1 MATSFSVPPIRV
13 SATPIE
19 ELPNPDRILSDE
31 RWMQFITDLEY
42 TYWDRGE
49 YLSSQ
54 DMAELYSLKL
64 DEAEA
69 LLLKAN
75 PVLEKRGLPPTTR
88 KTLFKDQFDPMFIL
102 AVNKLSDPMDKR
114 SNAVKLKDLG
124 LSTKS
129 FQAYL
134 KLEKNRSY
142 YERRLSEAFE
152 TTEYSAK
159 TSLMRNIE
167 SGDLNSIKYFHE
179 YTGRFNSTDS
189 TAFNFFVVLQKVME
203 ILARH
208 VDQKVLDV
216 IAGEFEKE
224 ISE

>member
-1 MATSFSVPPIRV
+1 MATSFSVPRI
-13 SATPIE
+13 SATPVE
-19 ELPNPDRILSDE
+19 ELPNADKILSDE

-42 TYWDRGE
+42 TYWEKGS
-49 YLSSQ
+49 YLTTQ
-54 DMAELYSLKL
+54 DMSELYRITL
-64 DEAEA
+64 DEAES
-69 LLLKAN
+69 LFLKAN

-88 KTLFKDQFDPMFIL
+88 RTLFPDKFDPMFIL
-102 AVNKLSDPMDKR
+102 AVNKLSDPLDKR

-124 LSTKS
+124 LSTKA

-134 KLEKNRSY
+134 KLENNRSY
-142 YERRLSEAFE
+142 YERRLNEAFE

-179 YTGRFNSTDS
+179 YTGRFQSNDS
-189 TAFNFFVVLQKVME
+189 TAFNFIVVLQKVME

-208 VDQKVLDV
+208 VDQNVLDV
-216 IAGEFEKE
+216 VAAEFENTLQ
-224 ISE
+224 